1 MSLPTEK
8 LELVRLLLDV
18 NDQEILDQVRLI
30 LGRESNQE
38 TEYLLSEKANA
49 ERLRQGMKQADQGKY
64 ESVDI
69 DKLWK

>member
-1 MSLPTEK
+1 MSSPTEK

-18 NDQEILDQVRLI
+18 NDQEILDQVRLV
-30 LGRESNQE
+30 LGRESSQE
-38 TEYLLSEKANA
+38 TKYLLSEEANA